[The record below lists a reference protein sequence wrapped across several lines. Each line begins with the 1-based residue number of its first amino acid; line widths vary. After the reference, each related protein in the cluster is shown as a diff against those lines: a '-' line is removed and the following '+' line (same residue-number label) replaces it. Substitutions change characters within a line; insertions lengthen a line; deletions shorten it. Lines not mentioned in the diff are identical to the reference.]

1 MDLVKEPPRLCR
13 EDCVESYPEI
23 MNNKRYWRSDTEVSP
38 QQSPSDRFC
47 HPPVVDR
54 LREVEQ
60 LTQSHSVHD
69 TA

>member
-1 MDLVKEPPRLCR
+1 M
-13 EDCVESYPEI
+13 ESYPEI

-38 QQSPSDRFC
+38 QQSPSDRFY